1 MVGGCLLGFR
11 FVTPTVMGCSKNM
24 FPLNFVASWVM
35 LYYYTILGSL
45 TMV

>member
-1 MVGGCLLGFR
+1 MVGGYLLGFP

-24 FPLNFVASWVM
+24 FPLNLVTKWVT
-35 LYYYTILGSL
+35 LYYYTVLGSL